1 MHYSLCDLFSD
12 LVQNSV
18 EAGAGFIAVELS
30 ETAGSIRFI
39 VEDDGK
45 GMTREELARATDPF
59 YTDGSKHP
67 GRKIGLGIP
76 FLIQTAEQ
84 TGGSW
89 DITSNKARGA
99 EIPAGTRVSCL
110 FDLTN
115 IDTPPVGDVSAFFR
129 QILSFDGSYEM
140 AISRTSPRGRYAV
153 RRSELLDALGLSAE
167 GSFADASSLAL
178 LKTYLD
184 SMEE

>member
-1 MHYSLCDLFSD
+1 MHYCLCDLFSD

-18 EAGAGFIAVELS
+18 EAGAGLITVELG
-30 ETAGSIRFI
+30 ETDRLIRFR
-39 VEDDGK
+39 VEDNGK
-45 GMTREELARATDPF
+45 GMAPDELKRARDPF

-67 GRKIGLGIP
+67 GRKVGLGIP

-84 TGGSW
+84 TGGTWNIMS
-89 DITSNKARGA
+89 SKNQ
-99 EIPAGTRVSCL
+99 GTAVECL

-140 AISRTSPRGRYAV
+140 VIARTSPRGRYTV
-153 RRSELLDALGLSAE
+153 RRSELLDAMGLSAE

-178 LKTYLD
+178 IKTYLD